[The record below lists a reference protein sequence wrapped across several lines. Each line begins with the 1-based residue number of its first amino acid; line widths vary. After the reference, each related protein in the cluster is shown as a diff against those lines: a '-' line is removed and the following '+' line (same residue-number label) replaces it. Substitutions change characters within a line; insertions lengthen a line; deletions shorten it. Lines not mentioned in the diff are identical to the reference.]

1 MTVHTH
7 RSRSQCNIKSRSPRA
22 SRLALA
28 NLPQNA
34 KRPSDVGRDGRDDD
48 DDDDDDD
55 DATLNDATPNDAN
68 TPVVPS
74 STHALVP
81 SSSSSLDVRPTDRVD
96 RPTVRPTA
104 SPFRVQTSDRQ
115 PETSRRVHASD
126 QITGRT
132 IDARPWSIGGG
143 KPTEHDSRRDRPTDR
158 PTARD
163 ISRRRPLGR
172 SFGRSF
178 ASLVDRVNTDG
189 GAHARDVASRWR
201 LGVDERV
208 DERRRR
214 GGDGGSPARER
225 FGRCGV

>member
-34 KRPSDVGRDGRDDD
+34 KRPSDVGRDGHDTTTTTTTTTTTRHR
-48 DDDDDDD
+48 
-55 DATLNDATPNDAN
+55 TTR
-68 TPVVPS
+68 TRPS
-74 STHALVP
+74 SLHP
-81 SSSSSLDVRPTDRVD
+81 RIHSSRRRRRRSTSVRPTASTDRV
-96 RPTVRPTA
+96 VRPTA

-132 IDARPWSIGGG
+132 VHARPWSIGGT
-143 KPTEHDSRRDRPTDR
+143 KPTEHDSRRDLPTDR

-163 ISRRRPLGR
+163 ISRRRPFDR
-172 SFGRSF
+172 SFGRSA
-178 ASLVDRVNTDG
+178 ASLVDRVITDG

-225 FGRCGV
+225 SGRCGV